1 MAEDLEEKCQLFTFL
16 VKRGGEGGCIFFFWS
31 RWETSIIFNEV
42 GDLKDIAHL
51 IKYI

>member
-1 MAEDLEEKCQLFTFL
+1 MSVIYFPNQEGWG
-16 VKRGGEGGCIFFFWS
+16 RGMYFFFFWS